1 VYKPEYPG
9 LYYFDTFTFTTLGT
23 SGNRGPDPTK
33 GYANPPWRDGDFSIV
48 DGQQQWTVPATGTY
62 TIVAAGAYGVTPGRV
77 VSGDIDLYE
86 GQTLTMLVGQQPTPL
101 TANVADNVTVGG
113 GGGTFVVSDGKPL
126 IVASGGDGGVYST
139 GYVSTDISIP
149 NTVQPYISMSADGNR
164 FVSIDYNFLTP
175 AAQISVYKYQSNKW
189 NLETSFTFLGFY
201 PIKMSGDG
209 NTVTVTSGPDIYVYR
224 YTTLWSLNTVLSIP
238 FLSSL
243 SMNYDATKLVCAF
256 AGGFGYIFQRTGDT
270 WSSPI
275 EFSSGW
281 NNEIGVAIS
290 GDGNTICIGSNGTNP
305 PKIYDGSGNFIANLP
320 SYDPM
325 NQEGATNFSISYDGS
340 VIAAHTT
347 PLHVVP
353 PTGFVRVF
361 VNLVLSYQITFES
374 SDYSSKYIQLSYDGT
389 KLLVGDNSYVRLY
402 TDSTTY
408 TSISTSTSP
417 IDIVGTS
424 MNSSGSSIINAL
436 VSLSAPQTFVYN
448 LNSGGVPGEFVP
460 SGTGN
465 GVSGSGFYG
474 DGEQTDPFFGFL
486 KPKAYVNGG
495 FGNSYEYGQPG
506 VPKEGGFGGGQS
518 PLNLLTGL
526 TNITGYKQVRPSI
539 PLLSGQTVGSMALSE
554 DGNTFLVTYIP
565 YDHVGEGV
573 NVYSYVDSSWVSSQL
588 YSDVTW
594 KPSVSISVDGSVWLI
609 GGDVWRNGSFETQL
623 TSQEQVYT
631 GSSSPQQIRKSV
643 VSGNGN
649 VCTVLTTTSAW
660 NIYVYSSGTWSLSSS
675 FQTPGM
681 RTKND
686 CALSFDGHTF
696 VVMNQYTT
704 STNIIE
710 VKLYRYVSDIWTEE
724 LIYFNLGGTA
734 ITNTVTMN
742 RDGSIIF
749 FNTLYNGYKYSD
761 GTLTSVPPDTVSTA
775 VFSRTNPNL
784 YAYAN
789 AVNVYAPEISLDVIV
804 NINPGNFLLSF
815 GTNVLAVCDSV
826 QTGNKAIVFVDMY
839 DPTTTCTATTSID
852 HGYPRKY
859 EVQITGTNSFN
870 GTWLI
875 TAGSSNTF
883 TFQAFGGPTETT
895 GYVSGTTTGISGGG
909 GYTGSAGDGVSSA
922 TCYADESVVNFT
934 DLGAKSNTAGTVTIS
949 LIDPRPL
956 KQTWTWDQTY
966 TNTAPKTALQVVNW
980 SDKLG
985 KFQSINGSSTDGI
998 HWDGY
1003 TFFEVLNAGSSDF
1016 PFYTAYSDTL
1026 NLYIGM
1032 RLGGG
1037 ITFIYITSN
1046 DGIVWTDTVTEGL
1059 NLDQTN
1065 VMYNSSPFVW
1075 APELGLF
1082 VYVSNT
1088 IISTSYDG
1096 IIWTERYYDPT
1107 FNEARSI
1114 AYSPSIHTFV
1124 CTASWSSSSDTG
1136 VYSTDGLTW
1145 NTWMVVTYPVIE
1157 GQIVIASG
1165 DSVTWSPKLN
1175 IFVASVTFLTENQ
1188 LYSNAYIARS
1198 TDGQTWT
1205 TDGFNIPN
1213 DPGIYGWQILWSEE
1227 LNIFSAISIAGNFIN
1242 TTIHSYDGINW
1253 SFITT
1258 SGVTGQL
1265 AYSPSLQLFLVS
1277 DENGFRQFISIEGI
1291 YYVDIAGYYP
1301 PPSRPSCTWGSQIGK
1316 FIKQNSEA
1324 GSVSSD
1330 GIHWEKSI
1338 ITKDDTP
1345 AWSPELGL
1353 FVALTFDSP
1362 IVFVGLAYYSYD
1374 GKTWT
1379 ETSFNIPSF
1388 PPPPPNIDPFLAPG
1402 RLPYV
1407 AWSPTL
1413 GVFSGAFY
1421 SRDGINWSPSL
1432 VGCTAIGWSSFH
1444 GMFVAFYYTY
1454 VYYSYDGTTW
1464 STGNNTTEF
1473 NGNGIIACSSFGRFV
1488 CEASTNFLEEITPQG
1503 VLYSDDG
1510 INWISP
1516 GVAFPFSG
1524 PIWAEE
1530 LSIFVASSYNTYT
1543 GSDNDTGWVS
1553 SDGISWSQLDFQIG
1567 SWSPELGLFL
1577 CPGGYSP
1584 VSKTF

>member
-1 VYKPEYPG
+1 MAAKEYKPEYPG

-23 SGNRGPDPTK
+23 SGHRGPDSTK
-33 GYANPPWRDGDFSIV
+33 AYANAPWRDGDFSIV

-62 TIVAAGAYGVTPGRV
+62 NIVAAGAYGATPGRV

-86 GQTLTMLVGQQPTPL
+86 GQVLTMLVGQQPTPL
-101 TANVADNVTVGG
+101 TSNAQDNLTVGG

-126 IVASGGDGGVYST
+126 IVASGGDGGSYST

-243 SMNYDATKLVCAF
+243 SMNYDATKLVCAS

-565 YDHVGEGV
+565 YDHVGGGV

-609 GGDVWRNGSFETQL
+609 GGDVWCNGSFETQL

-631 GSSSPQQIRKSV
+631 GNYYPQQIRTST

-649 VCTVLTTTSAW
+649 VCTVLTGTSAW

-696 VVMNQYTT
+696 VVMNQYIT

-839 DPTTTCTATTSID
+839 DPTTTCTAATSID
-852 HGYPRKY
+852 HGYPYDY
-859 EVQITGTNSFN
+859 EVQITGTSSFN

-875 TAGSSNTF
+875 EAVSSNTF
-883 TFQAFGGPTETT
+883 TFQAFGGSTETS
-895 GYVSGTTTGISGGG
+895 GYVSGTATGISGGG
-909 GYTGSAGDGVSSA
+909 GYTGSAGDGVSGA
-922 TCYADESVVNFT
+922 TCYADLSVANFT
-934 DLGAKSNTAGTVTIS
+934 DMGASGNTAGYVIIS
-949 LIDPRPL
+949 LIDPVPIQTKWSWIPNVVDTSIRAPTGPVSWFSDVFFSGTGQSYDGTHWECISLVESFVYSKPPVNPVIYWAYSSTLKIYVGTICLQNQILYVKYSYDRIKWHTSYTEPDGTYSGLTGKVIWVDEFNKFFVQSLSNILSSTDGISWSNCVSLQTAVPTISSSLVYAPGIIVSNNVYSTDGITWVPNHSSLFHSVVYSQPL
-956 KQTWTWDQTY
+956 GIFIASIEDQFSPNLLKYSHDGQSWSTSGIDLPSFNGLWSGLIWSNEHSVFSMFGVDNDTHNNYSAYSYDGIHWSVLPVPLLEGPQIYDAAYSPPLDLYIATSFPDYLLSIDGKIWLKTIGSYPLIDRCAWSPQLGIFVARSATTFALSNSKDGIEWNLVVNRSFCDVAYSGELSVFIALPYFTANLLYSYDGTNFVDTMFQKPDNPQAMIWSKELGLFCSGFGYSRDGKNWVSSFVYPIVPNSAVSIGWSPDLRLFTAIISITMECYYSNDGITWTFGSI
-966 TNTAPKTALQVVNW
+966 APMSSIFPQKIVWASSL
-980 SDKLG
+980 K
-985 KFQSINGSSTDGI
+985 KFFAIDFYGDNIYYSTDGI
-998 HWDGY
+998 HW
-1003 TFFEVLNAGSSDF
+1003 V
-1016 PFYTAYSDTL
+1016 YSASVV
-1026 NLYIGM
+1026 
-1032 RLGGG
+1032 
-1037 ITFIYITSN
+1037 SN
-1046 DGIVWTDTVTEGL
+1046 SNFIVWI
-1059 NLDQTN
+1059 
-1065 VMYNSSPFVW
+1065 
-1075 APELGLF
+1075 PEINMLAIQNN
-1082 VYVSNT
+1082 Y
-1088 IISTSYDG
+1088 SY
-1096 IIWTERYYDPT
+1096 
-1107 FNEARSI
+1107 
-1114 AYSPSIHTFV
+1114 
-1124 CTASWSSSSDTG
+1124 
-1136 VYSTDGLTW
+1136 
-1145 NTWMVVTYPVIE
+1145 
-1157 GQIVIASG
+1157 
-1165 DSVTWSPKLN
+1165 
-1175 IFVASVTFLTENQ
+1175 
-1188 LYSNAYIARS
+1188 
-1198 TDGQTWT
+1198 
-1205 TDGFNIPN
+1205 
-1213 DPGIYGWQILWSEE
+1213 
-1227 LNIFSAISIAGNFIN
+1227 
-1242 TTIHSYDGINW
+1242 
-1253 SFITT
+1253 
-1258 SGVTGQL
+1258 
-1265 AYSPSLQLFLVS
+1265 
-1277 DENGFRQFISIEGI
+1277 
-1291 YYVDIAGYYP
+1291 
-1301 PPSRPSCTWGSQIGK
+1301 
-1316 FIKQNSEA
+1316 
-1324 GSVSSD
+1324 D
-1330 GIHWEKSI
+1330 GIHWE
-1338 ITKDDTP
+1338 
-1345 AWSPELGL
+1345 
-1353 FVALTFDSP
+1353 
-1362 IVFVGLAYYSYD
+1362 YYSD
-1374 GKTWT
+1374 FIFQPVIWVPEKQR
-1379 ETSFNIPSF
+1379 I
-1388 PPPPPNIDPFLAPG
+1388 L
-1402 RLPYV
+1402 
-1407 AWSPTL
+1407 
-1413 GVFSGAFY
+1413 
-1421 SRDGINWSPSL
+1421 
-1432 VGCTAIGWSSFH
+1432 
-1444 GMFVAFYYTY
+1444 
-1454 VYYSYDGTTW
+1454 
-1464 STGNNTTEF
+1464 
-1473 NGNGIIACSSFGRFV
+1473 CS
-1488 CEASTNFLEEITPQG
+1488 I
-1503 VLYSDDG
+1503 
-1510 INWISP
+1510 
-1516 GVAFPFSG
+1516 
-1524 PIWAEE
+1524 
-1530 LSIFVASSYNTYT
+1530 
-1543 GSDNDTGWVS
+1543 
-1553 SDGISWSQLDFQIG
+1553 
-1567 SWSPELGLFL
+1567 
-1577 CPGGYSP
+1577 GYSE
-1584 VSKTF
+1584 VTKTF